1 MKEISPVYGDKAE
14 AMNDSPSALH
24 IQGKVILKNC
34 QNVPTGCL

>member
-14 AMNDSPSALH
+14 AMNDSPPALH